1 MYYNYHSHKMYTNIA
16 VPDCI
21 TTYDDYIARAKELG
35 HKAIFSTEHG
45 NSGNILKLYGMCQE
59 NDLMCIHGYESYF
72 TFDRHECGTRNWH
85 ICLISLNRNGMYA
98 NNRINSIANIDGFY
112 YHPRVDIELL
122 LSLPPAD
129 VVVTTACI
137 NNPIGFPDDDFDT
150 VHDYILPM
158 KEHFG
163 DHFFL
168 EIQDHD
174 DEKQIL
180 VNRRIKEL
188 SFMYD
193 IPIIHGCDTHYIRP
207 EDAVKRKNFV
217 EGKFKNKG
225 KNKDSAHEENFIL
238 DYPDEATIYE
248 RYARQGVFN
257 KKEVE
262 RALASTLIFEQAE
275 DLGFD
280 KSIKMP
286 TIYPDLPLDDRVG
299 LLKSHVNERWKEY
312 IKAHPASREKKH
324 EMMEGIRKEMKVVED
339 VNDEIRIADYFLL
352 NEEIIKRGVE
362 KGGIITR
369 TGRGSA
375 PSYFMNTLLGFSTI
389 NRFTAPIQLFPA
401 RFISTARLLETRS
414 MPDIDFNI
422 VEPEPFEEASVE
434 VMGRHHCYRMI
445 AYGTQKEGAA
455 FKNACRNHNVD
466 YNEANVVSKNLD
478 KYKDNPK
485 WAAIIQEAN
494 DQLNVVDSVSPSPCS
509 FLLYDGDIWEE
520 FGLVRIN
527 GVLCCNIEKNVA
539 DDWKYLKN
547 DILVVTVW
555 QLISKTFELI
565 GEPIPPYED
574 LVNMCNK
581 RVWDN
586 FGRGLT
592 TTINQCNT
600 DNAKTHIRVYKP
612 KNMAELAL
620 FVAMIRP
627 GAASL
632 LQGFLARE
640 PYTTGVAEIDELL
653 ESSSHYM
660 AYQESIMAVLQFLGI
675 HEDETYSII
684 KKISKKKFKEKEL
697 EELKTTLESNFNAK
711 VKKADDGAFDRIWK
725 VIEDAAAYSFN
736 SSHALCTATDALYGM
751 YLKTNYPLEYF
762 TVCFNAYSD
771 DIETTAQLSSELD
784 YFGLHMGEPAFRE
797 ARSEYT
803 FDKETN
809 TIHKGIAS
817 VKGVSAK
824 DADALYEMRDMEFD
838 DFVDVLYEI
847 GDKKVV
853 HMDKLKNLI
862 TINFFKEFG
871 GNKKL
876 LALYE
881 VYREWGGRK
890 QIKKEKAPD
899 WMRGIDMNQYGEET
913 DKMYK
918 NLDMRQ
924 MLKDYA
930 ATLPDESLSVTEQ
943 IKEDI
948 KLAGTPLLRIE
959 SDPPMYYVMA
969 LDTKFTPWGTFYNL
983 NTGEI
988 TKAKVQKKK
997 YNARPFKERDVL
1009 YISGFEEKPKWYKTE
1024 DGFEQSKTEKE
1035 LHVATYTICGNEKEG
1050 EVA

>member
-1 MYYNYHSHKMYTNIA
+1 MYYNYHSHKVYTNIR
-16 VPDCI
+16 VNDCI
-21 TTYDDYIARAKELG
+21 TTYEDYIARAKELG
-35 HKAIFSTEHG
+35 HKAVFSTEHG
-45 NSGNILKLYGMCQE
+45 NSGNILKLYGLCEE
-59 NDLMCIHGYESYF
+59 NDLLCIHGYESYF
-72 TFDRHECGTRNWH
+72 TFDRRDKEGRNYH
-85 ICLISLNRNGMYA
+85 ICIISLNRNGMHA

-112 YHPRVDIELL
+112 RQPRVDMELL
-122 LSLPPAD
+122 LTLPPED

-137 NNPIGFPDDDFDT
+137 NNPIGFPDEDFDT
-150 VHDYILPM
+150 VHDYLLM
-158 KEHFG
+158 LKAHFG

-168 EIQDHD
+168 EIQDHN
-174 DEKQIL
+174 DEDQIRA
-180 VNRRIKEL
+180 NRRIKEL

-193 IPIIHGCDTHYIRP
+193 IPLIHGCDTHYIYPSDKDKRMNYLIGKGYEYSY
-207 EDAVKRKNFV
+207 ED
-217 EGKFKNKG
+217 G
-225 KNKDSAHEENFIL
+225 FIL

-257 KKEVE
+257 KKEVKA
-262 RALASTLIFEQAE
+262 ALDATLIFEQAE

-312 IKAHPASREKKH
+312 IKAHPASKEKKH

-339 VNDEIRIADYFLL
+339 VNDKIRIADYFLL

-362 KGGIITR
+362 KGGVITR

-414 MPDIDFNI
+414 MPDIDFN
-422 VEPEPFEEASVE
+422 VVNEDPFIEASIE
-434 VMGRHHCYRMI
+434 TLGEHHCYRMI
-445 AYGTQKEGAA
+445 AYGTQRENAA
-455 FKNACRNHNVD
+455 FRNACRNHNID
-466 YNEANVVSKNLD
+466 FKEANEVSKNLD
-478 KYKDNPK
+478 KYRNDPK
-485 WAAIIQEAN
+485 WAAIFEEAN
-494 DQLNVVDSVSPSPCS
+494 EQIDVVDSVSPSPCS

-520 FGLVRIN
+520 FGLIKIK
-527 GVLCCNIEKNVA
+527 GELCVNLEKNMA
-539 DDWKYLKN
+539 DEWKYLKN
-547 DILVVTVW
+547 DILTVTVW
-555 QLISKTFELI
+555 GLISKTFELI
-565 GEPIPPYED
+565 GKSIPPYEE
-574 LVNMCNK
+574 LVTMCDK

-586 FGRGLT
+586 FGKGMT

-600 DNAKTHIRVYKP
+600 ANGKAQVKAYKP
-612 KNMAELAL
+612 RNLAELAL

-784 YFGLHMGEPAFRE
+784 YFGLHMGEPVFRE

-824 DADALYEMRDMEFD
+824 DADALYEMRDTEFD
-838 DFVDVLYEI
+838 DFVDVLHEI

-899 WMRGIDMNQYGEET
+899 WMRGIDMSQYGEET

-997 YNARPFKERDVL
+997 YNTRPFKERDVL